1 MYTSVL
7 VHVFA
12 LKRKVCLQWLV
23 GFFHKMELDCH
34 VHLLFP
40 ASFTH
45 SVLLELKICQVPALF
60 LILLVFHCGQHL
72 ADLQAVRQ
80 SSSPYVICLRQ
91 PSAHEILSKEA
102 DCKTTKHHCMGC
114 ASFLFTLLVQDLLHQ
129 QELRAQACQLISIV
143 HLHVWAAHL
152 LSIPT
157 PMVYCHVL

>member
-1 MYTSVL
+1 MYTSVF

-12 LKRKVCLQWLV
+12 LKRKLCLQWLV

-45 SVLLELKICQVPALF
+45 SVLLELRICQVPALF

-91 PSAHEILSKEA
+91 PSAHEILSLKKLIA
-102 DCKTTKHHCMGC
+102 KQQSITAWAVLPSCSRFWCKTFGINRSFEHKL
-114 ASFLFTLLVQDLLHQ
+114 AS
-129 QELRAQACQLISIV
+129 
-143 HLHVWAAHL
+143 
-152 LSIPT
+152 
-157 PMVYCHVL
+157 